1 MNKKSLFVV
10 IISALTIMV
19 SLTYQGTYSYFTSS
33 VEGTGNIENN
43 TSTTNTEELSDLII
57 TNGENI
63 SNTTMI
69 PGDSVTI
76 TFSVQNPNDI
86 KVCFDL
92 LWNNTTNEFVNQQD
106 LVYTLEDEDGTMLV
120 SETQYPSTN
129 TGTTLLVDGT
139 SIEANETK
147 TYTLTITYKET
158 DEDQTADIGKT
169 FNSTIIGELG
179 ECYVPPSFNEELL
192 ACNDTA
198 ANCLKNNA
206 SLNTVELAYD
216 NTTDNNLR
224 YIGANPNNYVTFN
237 NELWRIIGVFNN
249 IDNGTGTIETRLK
262 IIRNEPIGEYSWDNK
277 PDGTGSSINW
287 AGSNN
292 WSDSRL
298 MMLLNPGYE
307 EPNSPI
313 YEYEGS
319 LYYNGK
325 SGTCY
330 TGRDRATVSCDFT
343 DTGLK
348 SIEAKEM
355 IGNAIWNLG
364 RSSTYDDVTA
374 SMFYEKERGTKSKWT
389 GKIALMYPSDYGYAT
404 SGGSTTNRETCLNTA
419 LYNWD
424 NYDDCY
430 NNDWLYKSRTYQWTL
445 TSYSS
450 TVNSVFYVDDGLVSY
465 NNTHHTNGVSPALYL
480 NSNVKISGGEGTEES
495 PYTLSL

>member
-10 IISALTIMV
+10 LISALTIMV

-106 LVYTLEDEDGTMLV
+106 LVYSLKDEDNKVLV
-120 SETQYPSTN
+120 TEKTYPSTN

-169 FNSTIIGELG
+169 FNSSIIGELG
-179 ECYVPPSFNEELL
+179 ECYVPPIATEYI
-192 ACNDTA
+192 
-198 ANCLKNNA
+198 A
-206 SLNTVELAYD
+206 SLATTNDEIVSD
-216 NTTDNNLR
+216 NTKDNNLR

-249 IDNGTGTIETRLK
+249 IDNGSGTKETRIKL
-262 IIRNEPIGEYSWDNK
+262 IRDESIGEYSWDNK
-277 PDGTGSSINW
+277 PSGTGSSTPIS
-287 AGSNN
+287 GSND
-292 WSDSRL
+292 WSDSTL
-298 MMLLNPGYE
+298 KEVLN
-307 EPNSPI
+307 
-313 YEYEGS
+313 
-319 LYYNGK
+319 NGPYWNRT
-325 SGTCY
+325 SGNCPS
-330 TGRDRATVSCDFT
+330 GQSGATTSCDFST
-343 DTGLK
+343 NGLTE
-348 SIEAKEM
+348 EAKSM
-355 IGNAIWNLG
+355 ISDAVWNLG
-364 RSSTYDDVTA
+364 GSRTYNGVTT
-374 SMFYEKERGTKSKWT
+374 SMFYERERGTEVYNGRPTKWT
-389 GKIALMYPSDYGYAT
+389 GKIGLMYASDYGYAT
-404 SGGSTTNRETCLNTA
+404 SGGSTTNREACLNKE
-419 LYNWD
+419 LHSWNSSSVS
-424 NYDDCY
+424 DCK
-430 NNDWLYKSRTYQWTL
+430 NNDWLYNNSNHQWTL
-445 TSYSS
+445 TPCVSFSNFAFLVAS
-450 TVNSVFYVDDGLVSY
+450 NGLVSY
-465 NNTHHTNGVSPALYL
+465 IGAYDINGVSPALYL
-480 NSNVKISGGEGTEES
+480 NSNVKISGGSGTEES

>member
-10 IISALTIMV
+10 LISALTIMV

-106 LVYTLEDEDGTMLV
+106 LVYSLKDEDTNVLV
-120 SETQYPSTN
+120 TEKTYPKTN
-129 TGTTLLVDGT
+129 VGTTLLIDGT

-158 DEDQTADIGKT
+158 DKDQTADIGKT
-169 FNSTIIGELG
+169 FNSSIIGELG

-206 SLNTVELAYD
+206 AKNPTELAD
-216 NTTDNNLR
+216 DETTDHNIR

-249 IDNGTGTIETRLK
+249 IDNGRGTKETRIKL
-262 IIRNEPIGEYSWDNK
+262 IRDESIGKYSWDNK
-277 PDGTGSSINW
+277 PSGTGSSDS
-287 AGSNN
+287 AYGSND
-292 WSDSRL
+292 WTDSTL
-298 MMLLNPGYE
+298 KEVLN
-307 EPNSPI
+307 
-313 YEYEGS
+313 
-319 LYYNGK
+319 NGPYWNRT
-325 SGTCY
+325 SGNCPS
-330 TGRDRATVSCDFT
+330 GLNGATTSCDFST
-343 DTGLK
+343 NGLTE
-348 SIEAKEM
+348 EAKTM
-355 IGNAIWNLG
+355 ISDAVWNLG
-364 RSSTYDDVTA
+364 GSSTDNDVTA
-374 SMFYEKERGTKSKWT
+374 SMFYERERGTTVYSERPTKWT
-389 GKIALMYPSDYGYAT
+389 GKIGLMYASDYGYAT
-404 SGGSTTNRETCLNTA
+404 SGGSTTNRETCLKKE
-419 LYNWD
+419 LWNWD
-424 NYDDCY
+424 SSNVSDCY
-430 NNDWLYKSRTYQWTL
+430 NNDWLYSSSYNQWTL
-445 TSYSS
+445 TPDVSFSYFA
-450 TVNSVFYVDDGLVSY
+450 FYVRSSGTVSY
-465 NNTHHTNGVSPALYL
+465 YSAISTYSVSPALYL
-480 NSNVKISGGEGTEES
+480 NSNVKISGGSGTEES

>member
-10 IISALTIMV
+10 LISALTIMV

-76 TFSVQNPNDI
+76 TFTVENPNTI
-86 KVCFDL
+86 QICFNL
-92 LWNNTTNEFVNQQD
+92 LWSNTENTFVNQKD

-129 TGTTLLVDGT
+129 TGTTMLLEGT
-139 SIEANETK
+139 SIGASETK

-169 FNSTIIGELG
+169 FNSSIIGELG

-206 SLNTVELAYD
+206 SLNTAELVD
-216 NTTDNNLR
+216 DETVDHNIR
-224 YIGANPNNYVTFN
+224 YIGANPNNYVRFN

-249 IDNGTGTIETRLK
+249 IENGSGTKETRIKL
-262 IIRNEPIGEYSWDNK
+262 IRDEPIGKYSWDNK
-277 PDGTGSSINW
+277 PIGTGSSTSS
-287 AGSNN
+287 AGSND
-292 WSDSRL
+292 WTDSTL
-298 MMLLNPGYE
+298 KEVLN
-307 EPNSPI
+307 
-313 YEYEGS
+313 
-319 LYYNGK
+319 NGPYWNRT
-325 SGTCY
+325 SGNCPS
-330 TGRDRATVSCDFT
+330 GENGATTSCDFST
-343 DTGLK
+343 NGLTE
-348 SIEAKEM
+348 EAKRM
-355 IGNAIWNLG
+355 ISDAVWNLG
-364 RSSTYDDVTA
+364 GASSSSNTTSAFYTY
-374 SMFYEKERGTKSKWT
+374 ERGTTVYSGRPTEWT
-389 GKIALMYPSDYGYAT
+389 GKIGLMYASDYGYAT
-404 SGGSTTNRETCLNTA
+404 SGGSTTNRETCLNTVIS
-419 LYNWD
+419 NWESSS
-424 NYDDCY
+424 DCK
-430 NNDWLYKSRTYQWTL
+430 NNDWLYNSSNAQWTL
-445 TSYSS
+445 TPHASYSYNAFF
-450 TVNSVFYVDDGLVSY
+450 VNSNGYVYYSSAYDPF
-465 NNTHHTNGVSPALYL
+465 GVSPALYL
-480 NSNVKISGGEGTEES
+480 NSNVKISGGSGTEES